1 VQAWTQ
7 TLLTN
12 LDDPTVAGNVDLIT
26 DTKGKRELRDFIKSK
41 SLPEPVTPAFVK
53 ALQEV
58 LSGLQK
64 VVVTIDELRSALADG
79 GLPCT
84 VADLRERFERHLG
97 KLTKGRDASK
107 VRLVI
112 E

>member
-1 VQAWTQ
+1 M
-7 TLLTN
+7 
-12 LDDPTVAGNVDLIT
+12 
-26 DTKGKRELRDFIKSK
+26 
-41 SLPEPVTPAFVK
+41 
-53 ALQEV
+53 

-64 VVVTIDELRSALADG
+64 VVVTAEELRAALADG

-97 KLTKGRDASK
+97 KLTKGRDALK